1 MGQNGL
7 DGNSKEHLK
16 NASQLFKMVGSSA
29 SEKDTIPGRQCMASC
44 FFLSKLYEDVI
55 VYLNSI
61 QNYLASDDDFN
72 WNYGITLASIK
83 DFKKAEEAF
92 LNIQSEIYRSDPV

>member
-16 NASQLFKMVGSSA
+16 NASQLFKMVGSSV

-44 FFLSKLYEDVI
+44 FFLSKIFEDVL
-55 VYLNSI
+55 V
-61 QNYLASDDDFN
+61 
-72 WNYGITLASIK
+72 
-83 DFKKAEEAF
+83 
-92 LNIQSEIYRSDPV
+92 